1 MDGDAPAITCSNIEC
16 AFEQQVLFK
25 NLHLKL
31 PVRQI
36 TALVGASGCGKSSLL
51 NLMNGL
57 LQPDAGQ
64 VRIFGEPLD
73 YTRLPETRRGMGYA
87 VQQIGLMP
95 HMTVERNITL
105 LARLAGWSEAERT
118 ERLETLMALMALDP
132 ALATRYPHQ
141 ISGGQAQRVGL
152 CRAMMLNPPILLL
165 DEAFSA
171 VDPITR
177 VDVHARFQTLQRDEP
192 RTVVMVTHDMREA
205 MKLADHLVVMGPG
218 EILQTGAPDGIAA
231 RPAGDQVKRLMEV
244 DA

>member
-1 MDGDAPAITCSNIEC
+1 MDGDTPAIEC
-16 AFEQQVLFK
+16 RGIYRSFEHHNLFTDLNLTLPARQV
-25 NLHLKL
+25 
-31 PVRQI
+31 

-57 LQPDAGQ
+57 LLPDQGEIR
-64 VRIFGEPLD
+64 VLGEPLD
-73 YTRLPETRRGMGYA
+73 YERLPAMRRNMGYA

-95 HMTVERNITL
+95 HLTVARNITL
-105 LARLAGWSEAERT
+105 LASLAGWSESACQ
-118 ERLETLMALMALDP
+118 ERLSTLLSLMALDP
-132 ALATRYPHQ
+132 ALASRYPHQ

-177 VDVHARFQTLQRDEP
+177 VDVHARFQDLQREEP

-205 MKLADHLVVMGPG
+205 MKLADYLVIMGPG
-218 EILQTGAPDGIAA
+218 EILQTGAPQEIAA
-231 RPAGDQVKRLMEV
+231 APADMQVSQLMEV
-244 DA
+244 AE